1 MKDMC
6 VATNSSHN
14 INLIKAIASV
24 FQSPFIPL
32 RNVLHIAIV
41 NLCFL
46 FSLNNLIVLCTCR
59 YCKQGRFSRG
69 ISYMHHMHFVY
80 QQKYFVVLHP
90 NVYTCKPVYKF
101 HDCHMIHVKQH
112 SLFMVIYI
120 SKWLIKCRRY

>member
-1 MKDMC
+1 MKGMY

-14 INLIKAIASV
+14 INVIKDIASV

-59 YCKQGRFSRG
+59 YCKQGRFSGG
-69 ISYMHHMHFVY
+69 ISYVHHIHFVY
-80 QQKYFVVLHP
+80 QQKCFVVL
-90 NVYTCKPVYKF
+90 YTFVAPKYLYLQASV
-101 HDCHMIHVKQH
+101 
-112 SLFMVIYI
+112 
-120 SKWLIKCRRY
+120 